1 MRALTPSNIVAGFR
15 KCGVHPFNRNAIM
28 NLDSAVTN
36 SSKDTL
42 STSNNSPTNP
52 ADVAGA
58 IVAKS
63 SPINALV
70 SRSTPPTIVTKLPV
84 TNNTHSDVSLPPEK
98 LELFERR
105 YEGGYDIPDA
115 EYEAWLKMAHPQ
127 AGITSVA
134 DTFQDVS
141 ILNPVGDSDDEI
153 LAYDTPVNSP
163 EMFSPPA
170 SPSYVSSSADDN
182 DVSVIAQ
189 SQTSE
194 KSFSYRTSAPDK
206 VTEVTSHASTS
217 YTSVSSSTTPSQ
229 CNSSMSTEVSPLD
242 KYLTLPDATP
252 KSRTKTP
259 EASKM
264 RAMTGARV
272 LTSAECFAIIKE
284 QEQKKKQQ
292 EEEKIRKK
300 KEREEKK
307 QHKIEE
313 QKKKLNRR
321 LRKRKKQHAR
331 QKKSSEKSKENKLR
345 KNKSR
350 RRREN
355 PRM

>member
-1 MRALTPSNIVAGFR
+1 
-15 KCGVHPFNRNAIM
+15 
-28 NLDSAVTN
+28 
-36 SSKDTL
+36 
-42 STSNNSPTNP
+42 
-52 ADVAGA
+52 
-58 IVAKS
+58 
-63 SPINALV
+63 
-70 SRSTPPTIVTKLPV
+70 
-84 TNNTHSDVSLPPEK
+84 
-98 LELFERR
+98 
-105 YEGGYDIPDA
+105 
-115 EYEAWLKMAHPQ
+115 MAHPQ

-141 ILNPVGDSDDEI
+141 ILNPAGDSDDEI

-194 KSFSYRTSAPDK
+194 KSFSYRTSAPNK

-217 YTSVSSSTTPSQ
+217 YTSASSSTTPSQ
-229 CNSSMSTEVSPLD
+229 CNSSMSTEVTPLD

-300 KEREEKK
+300 KNEKRK
-307 QHKIEE
+307 TAQNRRT
-313 QKKKLNRR
+313 KKKLNRR
-321 LRKRKKQHAR
+321 LRKQKKQHAR
-331 QKKSSEKSKENKLR
+331 QKKSPR
-345 KNKSR
+345 KAKKTS
-350 RRREN
+350 
-355 PRM
+355 